1 MGTLTN
7 GAGAPACV
15 LLQELDDVGL
25 LGRGAAAAD
34 HGRALAGQLHELVLI
49 VLQADLGEG
58 RARAH
63 SQGQTGRAAGRPGL
77 QGGLRPA
84 RLPARLKRS

>member
-58 RARAH
+58 RARATARGRQDAQLGG
-63 SQGQTGRAAGRPGL
+63 QGSRAASAQPASPPG
-77 QGGLRPA
+77 
-84 RLPARLKRS
+84 